1 MKSFR
6 AFLLWAALAGAALA
20 NPASLTAGTFHHA
33 QPPKDANPAMASF
46 ADIYRMTVGAFDPL
60 ALEDAADAGRAQAS
74 NDGPVRVSS
83 AAPVAQA
90 AEIQFRVTPAR
101 EPERWLLLVA
111 GLALAGWVAHRR
123 LVNWF

>member
-6 AFLLWAALAGAALA
+6 AFLLWAALAGAAIA
-20 NPASLTAGTFHHA
+20 QA
-33 QPPKDANPAMASF
+33 QPAKESHPALASF
-46 ADIYRMTVGAFDPL
+46 ADIYRMTVSAFDPL
-60 ALEDAADAGRAQAS
+60 APENAADAARGQAS
-74 NDGPVRVSS
+74 TDGPVRVSS
-83 AAPVAQA
+83 AAPAAPAA

>member
-6 AFLLWAALAGAALA
+6 AFLLWVALAGAAI
-20 NPASLTAGTFHHA
+20 A
-33 QPPKDANPAMASF
+33 QPQPSTQPDPAMASF
-46 ADIYRMTVGAFDPL
+46 ADIYRMTVSGSDPL
-60 ALEDAADAGRAQAS
+60 ALEDTVREQATQEAA
-74 NDGPVRVSS
+74 VRVSS
-83 AAPVAQA
+83 AVQA
-90 AEIQFRVTPAR
+90 APESQFRVTPAR